1 MSDPIGDAASQDAFE
16 GDSGIAAASQA
27 YQFDSPDVGDAMLNT
42 GVAGATVRPYEEPV
56 AGAQLNSDVFQT
68 QMQSS
73 MFTSATAAMADNAMS
88 NLTDAIDS
96 TAQQQGLIPADPGAD
111 YPTPQWQQGGQFS
124 GGGGSTGS
132 SAFDTAVDNA
142 VTKTLGD
149 WAQTPEPAA
158 GDTGSSISDPAYNT
172 QGTSTTTHDTTVDPN
187 SPTADTT
194 DLNITKSIASFETAY
209 SGADGG
215 AATHGLYAL
224 GSDPVSSRLGDNSDI
239 WASPLGGID
248 ASGSMA
254 ARAED
259 VKWGFTP
266 SNQAQANADNS
277 DMWNTPVGG
286 FFSHG
291 STPDSANDF

>member
-1 MSDPIGDAASQDAFE
+1 
-16 GDSGIAAASQA
+16 
-27 YQFDSPDVGDAMLNT
+27 
-42 GVAGATVRPYEEPV
+42 
-56 AGAQLNSDVFQT
+56 
-68 QMQSS
+68 
-73 MFTSATAAMADNAMS
+73 
-88 NLTDAIDS
+88 
-96 TAQQQGLIPADPGAD
+96 
-111 YPTPQWQQGGQFS
+111 
-124 GGGGSTGS
+124 
-132 SAFDTAVDNA
+132 
-142 VTKTLGD
+142 LGD

-209 SGADGG
+209 SGVDGG

-248 ASGSMA
+248 ASGSVA

-259 VKWGFTP
+259 IKWGFTP
-266 SNQAQANADNS
+266 STKDQAKADNS
-277 DMWNTPVGG
+277 DMWETPTGG

-291 STPDSANDF
+291 STPNSANDF